1 MRRSRDWRIVYR
13 DPKEFVR
20 DQLETLVAQM
30 ALMGPMVSH
39 RID

>member
-1 MRRSRDWRIVYR
+1 MRRSRDWRMVYS

-20 DQLETLVAQM
+20 DQLDTVVAQI
-30 ALMGPMVSH
+30 ALMGQMVSH